1 MTIEHTQ
8 TPQDGANKEQVASK
22 KLATSIKT
30 PNPQAIVKA
39 MGTKS
44 LVFVGMMGCG
54 KTAIGRITA
63 SALGLKFYDADKE
76 IEHAADLSVPEI
88 FEKYGEAYFRAGEEK
103 VIQRLLQDG
112 PCVLSLGGGAFMS
125 GATRKAAE
133 DQAISIW
140 LKADINILLARV
152 MKRPGT
158 RPILQTG
165 DPKQTLIDLSIKRDP
180 VYALANLHVESSKIS
195 KGRTRDAVL
204 AALAQ
209 HLGTNS

>member
-1 MTIEHTQ
+1 MYMTIEQ
-8 TPQDGANKEQVASK
+8 AQSQKQSANKKQRD
-22 KLATSIKT
+22 TIKM
-30 PNPQAIVKA
+30 PNPEAIVNA

-88 FEKYGEAYFRAGEEK
+88 FEKYGEAYFRSGEEK
-103 VIQRLLQDG
+103 VIQRLLKDG

-125 GATRKAAE
+125 EATRKACE
-133 DQAISIW
+133 ELAISVW
-140 LKADINILLARV
+140 LKADIEILLTRV

-165 DPKQTLIDLSIKRDP
+165 NPRQTLIDLSIKRDP
-180 VYALANLHVESSKIS
+180 IYALADLHVESSKIS
-195 KGRTRDAVL
+195 KGRTRDTL
-204 AALAQ
+204 LIALAK
-209 HLGTNS
+209 HLGTES

>member
-1 MTIEHTQ
+1 MTIEQAQKRNQ
-8 TPQDGANKEQVASK
+8 TTRGNIR
-22 KLATSIKT
+22 L
-30 PNPQAIVKA
+30 PNPNAIVNA
-39 MGTKS
+39 LGTKS

-112 PCVLSLGGGAFMS
+112 SCVLSLGGGAFMS
-125 GATRKAAE
+125 EVTRKVCE
-133 DQAISIW
+133 EFAISVW
-140 LKADINILLARV
+140 LKADIDILLTRV

-158 RPILQTG
+158 RPILNTG
-165 DPKQTLIDLSIKRDP
+165 NPKQTLIDLSVKRDP
-180 VYALANLHVESSKIS
+180 IYALAELHVESSKIS

-204 AALAQ
+204 NALAQ
-209 HLGTNS
+209 RLGTDS